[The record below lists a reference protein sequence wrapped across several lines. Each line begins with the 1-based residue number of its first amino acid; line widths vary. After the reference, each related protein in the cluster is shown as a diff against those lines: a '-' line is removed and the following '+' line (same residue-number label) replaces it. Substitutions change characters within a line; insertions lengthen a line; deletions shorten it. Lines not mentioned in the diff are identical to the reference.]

1 MVQSRPEDDHAR
13 GVGRRQPQGPNRWL
27 QVDALRQAGGTQV
40 CSEVI
45 SGVRARTRENAM
57 HHVIPYPGAPV
68 VVIGNGP
75 VGETTALLLA
85 RWGIPVI
92 VLDSRPERE
101 MIGSKAICQQR
112 DVLDVWE
119 ACGVGRQ
126 LADEGVTW
134 STARTYYKDRELFS
148 ITLADAGHSEF
159 PPFVNISQSRTEE
172 VLAEKM
178 AATPLIEQQWGHKV
192 STISQDESGVT
203 LTCHTVDGEVEVW
216 APYVV
221 MAAGSHAGELR
232 RQLGVAFPGRSYA
245 DRFIIC
251 DIRAELPGWERERR
265 FYFDPSWNPGR
276 QVLIHPTPGSVF
288 RIDWQV
294 PDDVDLD
301 GEACGGKLDHRIRAI
316 IGPDADYEIVWKS
329 IYTFHG
335 RRAERMK
342 AGRVLLAGDCAHLVA
357 PFGARGLNS
366 GVHDAENVA
375 WKLAFVLRGWAP
387 EALLQTYDTE
397 RMAAAAENLEI
408 SETTMRFLVPQHAAE
423 RAHRVEVLERALNDP
438 EAWSQVDAGRM
449 YEPFWY
455 VDSPLTTPCP
465 SRPFAGRPPRGQVP
479 PPLPGVIVPDTPI
492 TDPEHPQA
500 SRLRDIAR
508 DGLLVLVADDVAPDA
523 VQAFAAR
530 LTAVP
535 MRTVALRTLTPNGS
549 LAAMLGTQPG
559 EAWVVRP
566 DGHIAAVVPAAD
578 RGILAGAISRVLALP
593 VPAKLS

>member
-1 MVQSRPEDDHAR
+1 MDH
-13 GVGRRQPQGPNRWL
+13 
-27 QVDALRQAGGTQV
+27 
-40 CSEVI
+40 
-45 SGVRARTRENAM
+45 VR
-57 HHVIPYPGAPV
+57 PYPGAPV

-75 VGETTALLLA
+75 VGETTSLLLA

-92 VLDSRPERE
+92 VLDGRPERDR
-101 MIGSKAICQQR
+101 IGSKAICQQR

-126 LADEGVTW
+126 LANEGVTW
-134 STARTYYKDRELFS
+134 STARTYYQDQELFHL
-148 ITLADAGHSEF
+148 TLADAGHSEF

-172 VLAEKM
+172 VLAEKI
-178 AATPLIEQQWGHKV
+178 AATPLIEQRWGHTV
-192 STISQDESGVT
+192 NTISQDASGVT

-232 RQLGVAFPGRSYA
+232 RQLGIAFPGRSYD
-245 DRFIIC
+245 DRFLIC

-294 PDDVDLD
+294 PDHVDLD
-301 GEACGGKLDHRIRAI
+301 EEERSGALNQRIRAI
-316 IGPDADYEIVWKS
+316 IGPDVDYAIVWTS
-329 IYTFHG
+329 LYTFHG

-342 AGRVLLAGDCAHLVA
+342 AGRVFLAGDCAHLMA

-387 EALLQTYDTE
+387 GALLQTYDTE

-408 SETTMRFLVPQHAAE
+408 SETTMRFLVPQNAEE
-423 RAHRVEVLERALNDP
+423 RAHRLDVLERALSDP
-438 EAWSQVDAGRM
+438 EARHQVDSGRM

-492 TDPEHPQA
+492 TDPEHPKA

-508 DGLLVLVADDVAPDA
+508 DGLLLLVADDVAPAA
-523 VQAFAAR
+523 VQAFAAG

-535 MRTVALRTLTPNGS
+535 VRTVALRTLTRNGR
-549 LAAMLGTQPG
+549 LAAMLGARLG

-566 DGHIAAVVPAAD
+566 DGYIAAVVPAAD
-578 RGILAGAISRVLALP
+578 RAIVAGAILRVLALP
-593 VPAKLS
+593 VPGKAS

>member
-1 MVQSRPEDDHAR
+1 MDHVRPY
-13 GVGRRQPQGPNRWL
+13 
-27 QVDALRQAGGTQV
+27 T
-40 CSEVI
+40 
-45 SGVRARTRENAM
+45 
-57 HHVIPYPGAPV
+57 GAPL

-75 VGETTALLLA
+75 VGETTSLLLA

-92 VLDSRPERE
+92 VLDGRPERDL
-101 MIGSKAICQQR
+101 IGSKAICQQR

-126 LADEGVTW
+126 LANEGVTW
-134 STARTYYKDRELFS
+134 SIARTYYKDQELFR
-148 ITLADAGHSEF
+148 ITLADAGQSEF

-172 VLAEKM
+172 ALAEKM
-178 AATPLIEQQWGHKV
+178 GDNPLIEQRWGHKV
-192 STISQDESGVT
+192 TTISQDTSGVT
-203 LTCHTVDGEVEVW
+203 LTCSTVGGEVEVR

-221 MAAGSHAGELR
+221 MAAGSRAGELR
-232 RQLGVAFPGRSYA
+232 RQLGVGFPGQSYQ

-276 QVLIHPTPGSVF
+276 QVLIHPTPGSAF

-301 GEACGGKLDHRIRAI
+301 EEERSGTLDQRIRAI

-335 RRAERMK
+335 RRAARMK
-342 AGRVLLAGDCAHLVA
+342 AGRVFLAGDCAHLMA

-366 GVHDAENVA
+366 GVHDAENAA
-375 WKLAFVLRGWAP
+375 WKLAFVLRGWAS
-387 EALLQTYDTE
+387 EVLLQTYDTE
-397 RMAAAAENLEI
+397 RLAAAAENLEI
-408 SETTMRFLVPQHAAE
+408 TETTMRFLVPQNAEE
-423 RAHRVEVLERALNDP
+423 RAHRLDVLERALSDP
-438 EAWSQVDAGRM
+438 EAQSQVDSGRM

-455 VDSPLTTPCP
+455 VDSPLTTPTA

-479 PPLPGVIVPDTPI
+479 PPLPGVLVPDTPI
-492 TDPEHPQA
+492 TDPEHPEV
-500 SRLRDIAR
+500 SRLRDIVR
-508 DGLLVLVADDVAPDA
+508 DGLLVLVADDVAPAD
-523 VQAFAAR
+523 VQAFAAG

-535 MRTVALRTLTPNGS
+535 VRTVALGTLTPDGR
-549 LAAMLGTQPG
+549 LAAILGAEPG

-566 DGHIAAVVPAAD
+566 DCHIAAVVPAAD
-578 RGILAGAISRVLALP
+578 RAILAGAISRVLASP
-593 VPAKLS
+593 VPVNAS

>member
-1 MVQSRPEDDHAR
+1 MDHMRPY
-13 GVGRRQPQGPNRWL
+13 
-27 QVDALRQAGGTQV
+27 T
-40 CSEVI
+40 
-45 SGVRARTRENAM
+45 
-57 HHVIPYPGAPV
+57 GAPL

-75 VGETTALLLA
+75 VGETTSLLLA

-92 VLDSRPERE
+92 VLDGRPERDL
-101 MIGSKAICQQR
+101 IGSKAICQQR

-126 LADEGVTW
+126 LANEGVTW
-134 STARTYYKDRELFS
+134 SSARTYYKDQELFR
-148 ITLADAGHSEF
+148 ITLADAGQSEF

-172 VLAEKM
+172 ALAEKM
-178 AATPLIEQQWGHKV
+178 ADNPLIEQRWGHKV
-192 STISQDESGVT
+192 TTISQDESGVI
-203 LTCHTVDGEVEVW
+203 LTCSTVGGEIEVR

-221 MAAGSHAGELR
+221 MAAGSRAGELR
-232 RQLGVAFPGRSYA
+232 RQLGVGFPGQSYN

-265 FYFDPSWNPGR
+265 FYFDPPWNPGR

-294 PDDVDLD
+294 PDHVDLD
-301 GEACGGKLDHRIRAI
+301 EEERSGTLDQRIRAI

-342 AGRVLLAGDCAHLVA
+342 AGRVFLAGDCAHLVA

-366 GVHDAENVA
+366 GVHDAENAA

-408 SETTMRFLVPQHAAE
+408 TETTMRFLVPQNAEE
-423 RAHRVEVLERALNDP
+423 RAHRLDVLERALSDP
-438 EAWSQVDAGRM
+438 EARSQVDSGRM

-455 VDSPLTTPCP
+455 VDSPLTTSTA
-465 SRPFAGRPPRGQVP
+465 SRPFSGRPAWGQVP
-479 PPLPGVIVPDTPI
+479 PPLPGVVVPDTPI
-492 TDPEHPQA
+492 TDPQHPEV
-500 SRLRDIAR
+500 SRLRAIAR
-508 DGLLVLVADDVAPDA
+508 DGLLVLVADDVAPAD
-523 VQAFAAR
+523 VQAFATG

-535 MRTVALRTLTPNGS
+535 VRTVALGTLTPDGR
-549 LAAMLGTQPG
+549 LAAILGAEPG

-566 DGHIAAVVPAAD
+566 DCHIAAVVPAAD
-578 RGILAGAISRVLALP
+578 RAILAGAISRVLASPIP
-593 VPAKLS
+593 VNAS

>member
-1 MVQSRPEDDHAR
+1 MEP
-13 GVGRRQPQGPNRWL
+13 
-27 QVDALRQAGGTQV
+27 
-40 CSEVI
+40 VI
-45 SGVRARTRENAM
+45 AYA
-57 HHVIPYPGAPV
+57 GAPV

-75 VGETTALLLA
+75 VGQTTALLLA

-92 VLDSRPERE
+92 VLDARPERE
-101 MIGSKAICQQR
+101 MIGSRAICQQR
-112 DVLDVWE
+112 DVLDVWK

-134 STARTYYKDRELFS
+134 STARTYYRDRELFR

-178 AATPLIEQQWGHKV
+178 AASPLIEQRWGHQV
-192 STISQDESGVT
+192 SSISQNELGVT
-203 LTCHTVDGEVEVW
+203 LICHTVGGDVELW

-221 MAAGSHAGELR
+221 MAAGPHAGALR

-245 DRFIIC
+245 DRFLIC

-294 PDDVDLD
+294 PDDIDLD
-301 GEACGGKLDHRIRAI
+301 QEESCGKLDQRIRAM
-316 IGPDADYEIVWKS
+316 IGPDADYKIVWTS
-329 IYTFHG
+329 LYTFHG
-335 RRAERMK
+335 RRADRMK
-342 AGRVLLAGDCAHLVA
+342 AGRVLLAGDCAHLMA

-366 GVHDAENVA
+366 GVHDAENAA

-387 EALLQTYDTE
+387 EALLQTYDSE

-408 SETTMRFLVPQHAAE
+408 SEATMRFLVPQMAEE
-423 RAHRVEVLERALNDP
+423 RAHRLGVLERALKDP
-438 EAWSQVDAGRM
+438 TAWSQVDSGRM

-465 SRPFAGRPPRGQVP
+465 NRPFRGRPPRGQLP
-479 PPLPGVIVPDTPI
+479 PPLPGVIVPDMPI
-492 TDPEHPQA
+492 TDPAYPQA
-500 SRLRDIAR
+500 SRLRDIVR
-508 DGLLVLVADDVAPDA
+508 DGILVLVADDVAPDA
-523 VQAFAAR
+523 VQAVVAG
-530 LTAVP
+530 LTAAPV
-535 MRTVALRTLTPNGS
+535 RTVALNTLTPDGR
-549 LAAMLGTQPG
+549 LAAILGAQPG
-559 EAWVVRP
+559 EAWIIRP
-566 DGHIAAVVPAAD
+566 DGHIAAVVPALD
-578 RGILAGAISRVLALP
+578 RAGLSGAVRRVLALP
-593 VPAKLS
+593 LPVRAS

>member
-1 MVQSRPEDDHAR
+1 MDHMRPY
-13 GVGRRQPQGPNRWL
+13 
-27 QVDALRQAGGTQV
+27 T
-40 CSEVI
+40 
-45 SGVRARTRENAM
+45 
-57 HHVIPYPGAPV
+57 GAPL

-75 VGETTALLLA
+75 VGETTSLLLA

-92 VLDSRPERE
+92 VLDGRPERDL
-101 MIGSKAICQQR
+101 IGSKAICQQR

-126 LADEGVTW
+126 LANEGVTW
-134 STARTYYKDRELFS
+134 SSARTYYKDQELFR
-148 ITLADAGHSEF
+148 ITLADAGQSEF

-172 VLAEKM
+172 ALAEKM
-178 AATPLIEQQWGHKV
+178 ADNPLIEQRWGHKV
-192 STISQDESGVT
+192 TTISQDESGVI
-203 LTCHTVDGEVEVW
+203 LTCSTVGGEIEVR

-221 MAAGSHAGELR
+221 MAAGSRAGELR
-232 RQLGVAFPGRSYA
+232 RQLGVGFPGQRYN
-245 DRFIIC
+245 DRFLIC

-294 PDDVDLD
+294 PDHVDLD
-301 GEACGGKLDHRIRAI
+301 EEERSGTLDQRIRAI

-342 AGRVLLAGDCAHLVA
+342 AGRVFLAGDCAHLVA

-366 GVHDAENVA
+366 GVHDAENAA

-408 SETTMRFLVPQHAAE
+408 TETTMRFLVPQNAEE
-423 RAHRVEVLERALNDP
+423 RAHRLDVLERALSDP
-438 EAWSQVDAGRM
+438 EARSQVDSGRM

-455 VDSPLTTPCP
+455 VDSPLTTSTA
-465 SRPFAGRPPRGQVP
+465 SRPFSGRPAWGQVP
-479 PPLPGVIVPDTPI
+479 PPLPGVVVPDTPI
-492 TDPEHPQA
+492 TDPQHPEV
-500 SRLRDIAR
+500 SRLRAIAR
-508 DGLLVLVADDVAPDA
+508 DGLLVLVADDVAPAD
-523 VQAFAAR
+523 VQAFATG

-535 MRTVALRTLTPNGS
+535 VRTVSLGTLTPDGR
-549 LAAMLGTQPG
+549 LAALLGAEPG

-566 DGHIAAVVPAAD
+566 DCHIAAVVPAAD
-578 RGILAGAISRVLALP
+578 RAILASAISRVLASP
-593 VPAKLS
+593 VPVNAS

>member
-1 MVQSRPEDDHAR
+1 
-13 GVGRRQPQGPNRWL
+13 
-27 QVDALRQAGGTQV
+27 
-40 CSEVI
+40 
-45 SGVRARTRENAM
+45 M
-57 HHVIPYPGAPV
+57 HHLTPYTGAPV

-75 VGETTALLLA
+75 VGETAALLIA
-85 RWGIPVI
+85 RWGIPVL
-92 VLDSRPERE
+92 VLDRRPARDL
-101 MIGSKAICQQR
+101 IGSKAICQQR

-119 ACGVGRQ
+119 AVGVGRQ

-148 ITLADAGHSEF
+148 ITLADAGQSGF
-159 PPFVNISQSRTEE
+159 PPFVNISQARTEE
-172 VLAEKM
+172 ILAGQM
-178 AATPLIEQQWGHKV
+178 ADNPLIEQRWGHEV
-192 STISQDESGVT
+192 TAISQAEAGVH
-203 LTCHTVDGEVEVW
+203 LTCRTVNGAVAVR

-221 MAAGSHAGELR
+221 MAAGSHAGRLR
-232 RQLGVAFPGRSYA
+232 RQLGVGFPGQSYD
-245 DRFIIC
+245 DRFLIC

-265 FYFDPSWNPGR
+265 FYFDPPWNPGR

-294 PDDVDLD
+294 PADIDLD
-301 GEACGGKLDHRIRAI
+301 AEERSGALDARIRAI
-316 IGPDADYEIVWKS
+316 VGPDADYAIVWQS

-342 AGRVLLAGDCAHLVA
+342 AGRVLLAGDCAHLMA

-366 GVHDAENVA
+366 GVHDAENAA
-375 WKLAFVLRGWAP
+375 WKLAFVLRGWAA

-397 RMAAAAENLEI
+397 RVAAAAENLEI
-408 SETTMRFLVPQHAAE
+408 TEATMRFLVPQNAAE
-423 RAHRVEVLERALNDP
+423 RAHRLDILERALRDP
-438 EAWSQVDAGRM
+438 ETRSQVNSGRM

-492 TDPEHPQA
+492 TDSEHPNA

-508 DGLLVLVADDVAPDA
+508 DGLLVLVADDVAPAA
-523 VQAFAAR
+523 VQAFATG

-535 MRTVALRTLTPNGS
+535 VRTVALRTLTPNGR
-549 LAAMLGTQPG
+549 LAAMLGAQPG

-566 DGHIAAVVPAAD
+566 DCHIAAVVPAAD
-578 RGILAGAISRVLALP
+578 RAILAGAISRVLALP
-593 VPAKLS
+593 VPAKAS

>member
-1 MVQSRPEDDHAR
+1 M
-13 GVGRRQPQGPNRWL
+13 N
-27 QVDALRQAGGTQV
+27 
-40 CSEVI
+40 
-45 SGVRARTRENAM
+45 
-57 HHVIPYPGAPV
+57 HVIAYSGAPV
-68 VVIGNGP
+68 AVIGNGP

-92 VLDSRPERE
+92 VLDGRPERE
-101 MIGSKAICQQR
+101 MTGSKAICQQR

-148 ITLADAGHSEF
+148 ITLAVAGHSEF

-178 AATPLIEQQWGHKV
+178 AATPLIEQRWGHRV

-221 MAAGSHAGELR
+221 MAAGSHAGALR

-245 DRFIIC
+245 DRFLIC
-251 DIRAELPGWERERR
+251 DIRADLPGWERERR
-265 FYFDPSWNPGR
+265 FYFDPAWNPGR

-294 PDDVDLD
+294 ADDVDLD
-301 GEACGGKLDHRIRAI
+301 EEERSGRFDQRIRAI
-316 IGPDADYEIVWKS
+316 IGPGADYEIVWKS
-329 IYTFHG
+329 LYTFHG
-335 RRAERMK
+335 RRADRMK
-342 AGRVLLAGDCAHLVA
+342 AGRVLLAGDCAHLMA

-366 GVHDAENVA
+366 GIHDAENAA

-397 RMAAAAENLEI
+397 RLAAAAENLEI
-408 SETTMRFLVPQHAAE
+408 SEATMRFLVPQTAEE

-438 EAWSQVDAGRM
+438 EARSRVDSGRM

-465 SRPFAGRPPRGQVP
+465 GRPFAGRPPRGQVP
-479 PPLPGVIVPDTPI
+479 PPLPGVIVPDTSI
-492 TDPEHPQA
+492 TDPERPQA
-500 SRLRDIAR
+500 SRLRNIAR
-508 DGLLVLVADDVAPDA
+508 DGLLLLVADDVTPDA
-523 VQAFAAR
+523 VQACVAG

-535 MRTVALRTLTPNGS
+535 VRTVALRALTPNGR
-549 LAAMLGTQPG
+549 LAALLGVQPG
-559 EAWVVRP
+559 EAWVIRP
-566 DGHIAAVVPAAD
+566 DCHIAAVVPAAD
-578 RGILAGAISRVLALP
+578 RTMLAGAIRRVLALP
-593 VPAKLS
+593 VPLKAS

>member
-1 MVQSRPEDDHAR
+1 VQSRLGDDYAR
-13 GVGRRQPQGPNRWL
+13 GVSRHPHQGGNRWL
-27 QVDALRQAGGTQV
+27 QVDALKPAGGMTV
-40 CSEVI
+40 CTEVI
-45 SGVRARTRENAM
+45 SGVRASTQENAM
-57 HHVIPYPGAPV
+57 DHVRPYAGAPV
-68 VVIGNGP
+68 AVIGNGP

-85 RWGIPVI
+85 RWGIPAI
-92 VLDSRPERE
+92 VLDGRPARE

-126 LADEGVTW
+126 LAAEGVTW
-134 STARTYYKDRELFS
+134 STARTYYKDRELFR
-148 ITLADAGHSEF
+148 ITLADAGHSAF

-178 AATPLIEQQWGHKV
+178 AATPLIEQRWGHTV
-192 STISQDESGVT
+192 STIRQDESGVA
-203 LTCHTVDGEVEVW
+203 LTCTTVDGEVKVR

-245 DRFIIC
+245 DRFLIC

-265 FYFDPSWNPGR
+265 FYFDPAWNPGR

-294 PDDVDLD
+294 PADVDLD
-301 GEACGGKLDHRIRAI
+301 AEERSGALDARIRAI

-342 AGRVLLAGDCAHLVA
+342 AGRVFLAGDCAHLMA
-357 PFGARGLNS
+357 PFGARGLSS

-397 RMAAAAENLEI
+397 RMAAAAENLEVT
-408 SETTMRFLVPQHAAE
+408 EATMRFLVPQHAEE
-423 RAHRVEVLERALNDP
+423 RARRVEVLERALSDP
-438 EAWSQVDAGRM
+438 EAWSRVDSGRM

-492 TDPEHPQA
+492 ADPEHPHV

-508 DGLLVLVADDVAPDA
+508 DGLLVLVADDVAADA
-523 VQAFAAR
+523 VRAFAAG

-535 MRTVALRTLTPNGS
+535 VRTVALRTLTPNGS

-559 EAWVVRP
+559 EAWVIRP
-566 DGHIAAVVPAAD
+566 DCHIAAVVPAAD
-578 RGILAGAISRVLALP
+578 RAILAGAISRALALP
-593 VPAKLS
+593 APAKAS

>member
-1 MVQSRPEDDHAR
+1 MDH
-13 GVGRRQPQGPNRWL
+13 
-27 QVDALRQAGGTQV
+27 
-40 CSEVI
+40 
-45 SGVRARTRENAM
+45 VR
-57 HHVIPYPGAPV
+57 PYPGAPV

-75 VGETTALLLA
+75 VGETTSLLLA

-92 VLDSRPERE
+92 VLDGRPERDR
-101 MIGSKAICQQR
+101 IGSKAICQQR

-126 LADEGVTW
+126 LANEGVTW
-134 STARTYYKDRELFS
+134 STARTYYQDQELFHL
-148 ITLADAGHSEF
+148 TLADAGHSEF

-172 VLAEKM
+172 VLAEKI
-178 AATPLIEQQWGHKV
+178 AATPLIEQRWGHTV
-192 STISQDESGVT
+192 NTISQDASGVT

-232 RQLGVAFPGRSYA
+232 RQLGIAFPGRSYD
-245 DRFIIC
+245 DRFLIC

-294 PDDVDLD
+294 PDHVDLD
-301 GEACGGKLDHRIRAI
+301 EEERSGALNQRIRAI
-316 IGPDADYEIVWKS
+316 IGPDVDYAIVWTS
-329 IYTFHG
+329 LYTFHG

-342 AGRVLLAGDCAHLVA
+342 AGRVFLAGDCAHLMA

-387 EALLQTYDTE
+387 GALLQTYDTE

-408 SETTMRFLVPQHAAE
+408 SETTMRFLVPQNAEE
-423 RAHRVEVLERALNDP
+423 RAHRLDVLERALSDP
-438 EAWSQVDAGRM
+438 EARHQVDSGRM

-492 TDPEHPQA
+492 TDPEHPKA

-508 DGLLVLVADDVAPDA
+508 DGLLLLVADDVAPAA
-523 VQAFAAR
+523 VQAFAAG

-535 MRTVALRTLTPNGS
+535 VRTVALRTLTRNGR
-549 LAAMLGTQPG
+549 LAAMLGVQPG

-566 DGHIAAVVPAAD
+566 DGYIAAVVPAAD
-578 RGILAGAISRVLALP
+578 RAIVAGAILRVLALP
-593 VPAKLS
+593 VPGKAS